1 MLTDAQI
8 EQNRIEFL
16 KLVAEIDIPGADTQ
30 GLVEYLD
37 SSDFFTAPASTQ
49 YHCGYK
55 GGLCEHSMNVY
66 HNLVKLIDSKAGLIP
81 KYDNNSLLI
90 VALFHDISKT
100 NFYEMYVMN
109 KKKYFDQGTKHD
121 NMGKFD
127 WIAEE
132 AYKVKE
138 PENRFVTSTHEVNSF
153 LILSRY
159 IPMTEEEIAAV
170 INHMGPKTEGEM
182 KYEST
187 NVYNRY
193 PLASLLYM
201 ADFMS
206 TFVDE
211 RLTNE

>member
-66 HNLVKLIDSKAGLIP
+66 HNLVKIIDSKVGLIP
-81 KYDNNSLLI
+81 KYDKNSLLV

-109 KKKYFDQGTKHD
+109 KKKYFDAIIQQKRLDT
-121 NMGKFD
+121 NGK
-127 WIAEE
+127 
-132 AYKVKE
+132 V
-138 PENRFVTSTHEVNSF
+138 PR
-153 LILSRY
+153 
-159 IPMTEEEIAAV
+159 
-170 INHMGPKTEGEM
+170 
-182 KYEST
+182 
-187 NVYNRY
+187 
-193 PLASLLYM
+193 
-201 ADFMS
+201 
-206 TFVDE
+206 
-211 RLTNE
+211 